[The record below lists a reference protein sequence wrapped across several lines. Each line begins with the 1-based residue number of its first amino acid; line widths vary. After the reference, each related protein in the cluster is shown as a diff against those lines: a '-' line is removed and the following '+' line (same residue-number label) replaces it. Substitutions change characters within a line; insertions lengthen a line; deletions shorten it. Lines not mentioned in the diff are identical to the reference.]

1 MTWEEFE
8 ALTDA
13 VFGAGLTRT
22 KGRGAIAVEQPNGR
36 GTSHRAG
43 RRADQYLPCRQ

>member
-13 VFGAGLTRT
+13 VFGAGLIFFLIFALVFLVR
-22 KGRGAIAVEQPNGR
+22 
-36 GTSHRAG
+36 
-43 RRADQYLPCRQ
+43 